1 MRDFNRI
8 KQVAAA
14 DCEYLIDPD
23 QPGCQN
29 RLWIIKLVKKLVWN
43 RISGRYGS
51 RIYRCSPGRFFCNQK
66 YLIYLFQK
74 QTDFQKPGRFYHLY
88 RTGRKGS

>member
-1 MRDFNRI
+1 MKQHRNVPNSGKSADMRDFNRI

-29 RLWIIKLVKKLVWN
+29 RLWIIKLVKKTGMEQNFRQVW
-43 RISGRYGS
+43 
-51 RIYRCSPGRFFCNQK
+51 
-66 YLIYLFQK
+66 
-74 QTDFQKPGRFYHLY
+74 
-88 RTGRKGS
+88 